1 MELGIHHPAILNQKR
16 SGAFRPI
23 WRKKMATFLSLLGF
37 IFVIA
42 VPVVSIGVLIY
53 YAYQLINDV
62 INVWN

>member
-1 MELGIHHPAILNQKR
+1 
-16 SGAFRPI
+16 
-23 WRKKMATFLSLLGF
+23 MATFLSLLGF